1 MIKRHLA
8 GGLIIHE
15 GKVLAISWTTH
26 EYVCFPKGGIQN
38 GETSEQ
44 AAVREV
50 FEETGYRA
58 SIISPIK
65 SWTHE
70 FDRDGNHY
78 ISTVDYYL
86 MELVDDKP
94 PTPHRETYEKF
105 ENVWLV
111 IDEASAKLTFDDA
124 REALEIAIDLLDE
137 SRPLG

>member
-1 MIKRHLA
+1 MINRHSA

-26 EYVCFPKGGIQN
+26 EYVCFPKGGIEK

-58 SIISPIK
+58 SIISPLK

-70 FDRDGNHY
+70 FDRGGDHY
-78 ISTVDYYL
+78 VSTVDYYL
-86 MELVDDKP
+86 MELVDDSL
-94 PTPHRETYEKF
+94 PTPHREIGEDF
-105 ENVWLV
+105 ENVWLGM
-111 IDEASAKLTFDDA
+111 DEANAKLTFDDA
-124 REALEIAIDLLDE
+124 REALEIAINLLDK